1 VKLKK
6 GANGTM
12 YISP

>member
-1 VKLKK
+1 MA

-12 YISP
+12 DVKV